1 MGKQIE
7 VSSSFGNIAYTAR
20 LDVSEAVEAALLKQ
34 GALRILQGKV
44 SGQAEKELAG
54 YEKRPAGYKRTD
66 IPWSEANGQVLA
78 KHYKGVEV
86 EIGENEKGESI
97 MEDLG
102 VTEVIVSEYVP
113 TAGNEPRYKYEKEVL
128 KLYLFEEDGKTPR
141 KLKTGEDRSA
151 ASYAESRGL
160 AAPTE
165 PWEEDQEFLK
175 EVKAFLKRQAAGQQ
189 D

>member
-54 YEKRPAGYKRTD
+54 YDKRPAGYKRTD

-113 TAGNEPRYKYEKEVL
+113 TAGAEPKYAFEKGVL
-128 KLYLFEEDGKTPR
+128 RQYLFEEDGKTER
-141 KLKTGEDRSA
+141 KLKTGEPRSA

-160 AAPTE
+160 VAPTE
-165 PWEEDQEFLK
+165 PWEEDTEFLK
-175 EVKAFLKRQAAGQQ
+175 AVKFFLKAQASKE